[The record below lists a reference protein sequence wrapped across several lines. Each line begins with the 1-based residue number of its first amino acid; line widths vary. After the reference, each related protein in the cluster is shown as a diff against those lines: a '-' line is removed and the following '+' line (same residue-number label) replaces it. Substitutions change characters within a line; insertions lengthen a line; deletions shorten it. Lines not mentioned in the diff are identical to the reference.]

1 MVVDIEE
8 FSQDL
13 YVNIVFSDDG
23 DASERLSTGQTIEF
37 PRIERRGHC
46 SSLSA
51 GSLSFVIYSLPGV
64 NQKLELFKNNN

>member
-1 MVVDIEE
+1 MDIEE

-37 PRIERRGHC
+37 PRIEHRGRC
-46 SSLSA
+46 DSLGT
-51 GSLSFVIYSLPGV
+51 GSLSCGICSLPGV